1 MKVHLFAKEKN
12 PGTQIEVDAVRRW
25 WVGRWSLVLEW
36 EAVWSGS
43 EDGVAS
49 LELDRFMVEMEGR
62 HGVVGR
68 EAGEGWHSEGIL

>member
-1 MKVHLFAKEKN
+1 M
-12 PGTQIEVDAVRRW
+12 
-25 WVGRWSLVLEW
+25 GRWSLVLEW